1 MPALGS
7 AGLGVLSESQHPS
20 RSLFFASALHLL
32 APPGMTSPS
41 RRTTTLLP
49 GSKQG
54 GHGALLCLV
63 LSMFFL

>member
-1 MPALGS
+1 MTALGS

-41 RRTTTLLP
+41 RTTTLP
-49 GSKQG
+49 PESKQG
-54 GHGALLCLV
+54 GYGALLYLV